1 MRDQLTGRFQTLQ
14 RTFNTFTTGQKAVV
28 GVGLVVILFA
38 GFFVFRWAST
48 PAYSPLFS
56 NLAAEDASA
65 IVEQLEAEGTPY
77 ELADGGATIKVPRAE
92 VYDARIRLSGEGLP
106 SGGDTG
112 YEILD
117 SQDLSTSQFQEQ
129 TGYKRAMEGE
139 LSQTIEALDPV
150 ETAVVH
156 LAIPQKELFA
166 SEEQPTTASVL
177 VETKP
182 GQTLEPQQVQAVVHL
197 VASSV
202 EGLDPKQVTVADASG
217 AVLSASG
224 DDFGTAADTRSQQVK
239 SFEEKLSTQVQSML
253 DKVLGAGNTAV
264 QITAQLNF
272 DKTVTNTKRYFS
284 DPEMVPLSD
293 TTLTE
298 TYTAPGG
305 GLDNGGVVGPDGAL
319 DPNAANNNVPGNATN
334 YRKESRTADNAVGEE
349 VEQREAAPGG
359 VESLHVGV
367 IVDQNAPGAANVAE
381 IETLVSSALG
391 IDAQRGD
398 TVAVSTMAFDRTAEE
413 AAAEA
418 LAAAKKAEDREALI
432 GLIKTAAL
440 VLLVAGILIAAM
452 LRSRKRAKARD
463 EATNYMVE
471 QIRRRDDEIEA
482 TQVVPLPAAEPMAE
496 LEVDPRFVERDALRA
511 AARDEIAAMVEK
523 QPEEVANLLRGWLVD
538 SGVSQR

>member
-1 MRDQLTGRFQTLQ
+1 MRDQLSGRFQSLQ
-14 RTFNTFTTGQKAVV
+14 RTFGAFTAGQKAVV
-28 GVGLVVILFA
+28 AVGVVVILFA

-56 NLAAEDASA
+56 NLPAEDASA
-65 IVEQLEAEGTPY
+65 IVEQLEADGTPY
-77 ELADGGATIKVPRAE
+77 QLADGGATIKVPRAE

-106 SGGDTG
+106 SGGSTG

-117 SQDLSTSQFQEQ
+117 EQDLSTSQFQEQ

-139 LSQTIEALDPV
+139 LSQTIEALDAV
-150 ETAVVH
+150 DTAVVH

-177 VETKP
+177 VETRP
-182 GQTLEPQQVQAVVHL
+182 GATLEPQQVQAVVHL

-202 EGLDPKQVTVADASG
+202 EGLDPKQVTVADSTG
-217 AVLSASG
+217 TVLSASG

-239 SFEEKLSTQVQSML
+239 SFEEKLSTQVQGML

-305 GLDNGGVVGPDGAL
+305 GLANGGVVGPDGAR
-319 DPNAANNNVPGNATN
+319 DPNAGNNVPGDATN

-349 VEQREAAPGG
+349 VESREAAPGG
-359 VESLHVGV
+359 VDSLHVGI
-367 IVDQNAPGAANVAE
+367 IVDETAAGAVAPGE

-418 LAAAKKAEDREALI
+418 LAAAKKADDRAALME
-432 GLIKTAAL
+432 LIKTAAL
-440 VLLVAGILIAAM
+440 VLVVAGILIAAL

-471 QIRRRDDEIEA
+471 QIRRRDEEIET
-482 TQVVPLPAAEPMAE
+482 TQVVPLPAGEPMAE
-496 LEVDPRFVERDALRA
+496 LELDPKFAERDSLRA
-511 AARDEIAAMVEK
+511 VARDEIAAMVEK

-538 SGVSQR
+538 SGASHR

>member
-65 IVEQLEAEGTPY
+65 IVEQLEADGTPY

-139 LSQTIEALDPV
+139 LSQTIEALDAV

-177 VETKP
+177 VETRP

-239 SFEEKLSTQVQSML
+239 SFEEKLSTQVQGML

-305 GLDNGGVVGPDGAL
+305 GLGDGGVVGPDGAL

-367 IVDQNAPGAANVAE
+367 IVDQNAPGAVNVAE

>member
-139 LSQTIEALDPV
+139 LSQTIEALDAV
-150 ETAVVH
+150 DTAVVH

-239 SFEEKLSTQVQSML
+239 SFEEKLSTQVQGML

-482 TQVVPLPAAEPMAE
+482 TQVVPLPAAAPMPE

>member
-139 LSQTIEALDPV
+139 LSQTIEALDAV
-150 ETAVVH
+150 DTAVVH

-239 SFEEKLSTQVQSML
+239 SFEEKLSTQVQGML

-367 IVDQNAPGAANVAE
+367 IVDQNAPGAVNVAE

-482 TQVVPLPAAEPMAE
+482 TQVVPLPAAEPMPE